1 MTMQPPAPYG
11 QPPTPPPGRVP
22 SGRRRGAALPWV
34 LVAVLTVVAL
44 VLGGL
49 LVLQAV
55 GGGDDDE
62 GRGFASPEEAI
73 EFSTDSIADGD
84 AAAAISAWRPEEQA
98 RGNDLVA
105 TLERLQAFTPYN
117 ASILPGDD
125 ELFAG
130 LGAAGRAGGAAEQYR
145 RLTYSLL
152 VPDLSP
158 DSVTPLTDDGAPSA
172 EEIRDDLDSSRLE
185 GLRAERIEQLEGSE
199 RLTESYDEAARLVGA
214 DERREYL
221 VLYEWD
227 GETYLGA
234 VGVLRYDDEWS
245 IDALGSPIVNVSV
258 GILEPASEDDFDER
272 LASVDD

>member
-1 MTMQPPAPYG
+1 MQPPAPHG
-11 QPPTPPPGRVP
+11 QPPTPRPGAVP
-22 SGRRRGAALPWV
+22 SGRRRDAALPWI

-55 GGGDDDE
+55 GGDDDE

-73 EFSTDSIADGD
+73 EFSTDSLADGD
-84 AAAAISAWRPEEQA
+84 AAAAISAWRAEEQA

-105 TLERLQAFTPYN
+105 TLERLQAFAPYN

-172 EEIRDDLDSSRLE
+172 EEISDDLDSSRLE

-221 VLYEWD
+221 VLYEWE

-272 LASVDD
+272 LASVED